1 MKSISWKSLFPYLPI
16 FLLGLAVGTFI
27 AFKYSRGSI
36 QESSGMEWEGK
47 EICLDYCD
55 NLAKCTKKDL
65 PSTSEDQ
72 LYKIENACLRG
83 CRKHFDKMQVC
94 LQPEKMA
101 SCSELTSC
109 LFSELKKYY

>member
-1 MKSISWKSLFPYLPI
+1 MSPIPFRKIFPYLPI
-16 FLLGLAVGTFI
+16 FVLGLAVGTFI
-27 AFKYSRGSI
+27 AFKYSRGTVV
-36 QESSGMEWEGK
+36 QSGMEWEGK

-55 NLAKCTKKDL
+55 NLAKCTKKEY
-65 PSTSEDQ
+65 PQTSEDQ
-72 LYKIENACLRG
+72 LYKVENSCLRG

-109 LFSELKKYY
+109 LFGELKKYY

>member
-1 MKSISWKSLFPYLPI
+1 MSPISFRKIFPYLPI
-16 FLLGLAVGTFI
+16 FVLGLAIGTFI
-27 AFKYSRGSI
+27 AFKYSRGTVV
-36 QESSGMEWEGK
+36 QPGMEWEGK

-55 NLAKCTKKDL
+55 SLAKCTKHEY
-65 PSTSEDQ
+65 PQTSEDQ
-72 LYKIENACLRG
+72 LYKVENACLRG

-109 LFSELKKYY
+109 LFGELKKYY

>member
-1 MKSISWKSLFPYLPI
+1 MKQISFRKFFPYLPI

-27 AFKYSRGSI
+27 AFKYSR
-36 QESSGMEWEGK
+36 SSVSHSNLDWEGK

-55 NLAKCTKKDL
+55 NLAKCTKKEL
-65 PSTSEDQ
+65 PQSSEDQ
-72 LYKIENACLRG
+72 LYKIENSCLRG

-101 SCSELTSC
+101 SCSELTAC
-109 LFSELKKYY
+109 LFGELKKYY

>member
-1 MKSISWKSLFPYLPI
+1 MSQIPFRKIFPYLPI
-16 FLLGLAVGTFI
+16 FVLGLAVGTFI
-27 AFKYSRGSI
+27 AFKYSRGTVV
-36 QESSGMEWEGK
+36 QSGMEWEGK

-55 NLAKCTKKDL
+55 NLAKCTKNKY
-65 PSTSEDQ
+65 PQTSEDQ
-72 LYKIENACLRG
+72 LYKVENSCLRG

-109 LFSELKKYY
+109 LFGELKKYY